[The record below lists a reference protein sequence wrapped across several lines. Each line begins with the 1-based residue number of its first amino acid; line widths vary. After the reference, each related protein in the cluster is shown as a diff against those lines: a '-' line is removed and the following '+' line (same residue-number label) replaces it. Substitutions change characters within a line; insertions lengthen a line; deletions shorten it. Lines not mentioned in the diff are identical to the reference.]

1 MTHVE
6 VAPSG
11 TLSPGQPEAIIA
23 WCESRCFTGVL
34 DFVADGSLREV
45 PFIGGTV
52 EVIAGAEDP
61 VLRDLELFLSLTE
74 GSYTLTQ
81 RLPALEGSRPA
92 GSLSIAG
99 ELSRHAPSS
108 LMSWCETAGLDG
120 QLTLER
126 APKKCV
132 ARYECGELRSLT
144 IDGASPD
151 SDVSEVFGWS
161 EGRWVIQAVPLF
173 PRESWDPS
181 IILGPPRAGEGLLR
195 TVEFALAEILDKR
208 ASVRPSKP
216 LRASLRP
223 GSHAEGVDIPPPPR
237 APRFDPPAGSA
248 DTTVKVYFVQARN
261 ADEVLAQAA
270 AAKSEAKGEAKD
282 DEAPRS
288 RPVEMA
294 LWAVFGV
301 CATVALAGVVQM
313 LLRV

>member
-11 TLSPGQPEAIIA
+11 SLSPGLPEAIVA
-23 WCESRCFTGVL
+23 WCEARCFTGVL
-34 DFVADGSLREV
+34 DFAADGAVREV
-45 PFIGGTV
+45 PFLGGRV

-61 VLRDLELFLSLTE
+61 VLRDLERFLSLTE

-81 RLPALEGSRPA
+81 RLPSLEGSTPA

-108 LMSWCETAGLDG
+108 LMAWCESAGLDG

-126 APKKCV
+126 APKRCV

-151 SDVSEVFGWS
+151 NDVSEVFGWS
-161 EGRWVIQAVPLF
+161 EGRWVIHAVPVF

-181 IILGPPRAGEGLLR
+181 VILGPPREGEGLLH

-223 GSHAEGVDIPPPPR
+223 GAHPEGVEIPPPPR

-248 DTTVKVYFVQARN
+248 DTTVKVYFVQARD
-261 ADEVLAQAA
+261 AAAVLAQSAA
-270 AAKSEAKGEAKD
+270 RPAVKPAVTD
-282 DEAPRS
+282 DAPRS

-301 CATVALAGVVQM
+301 CTTVAVAGVVQM